1 MKIQLQNITFYPS
14 TGGIQSYLYNVSKKL
29 IEIGHEPT
37 VLCSLHKKTLP
48 KYDTHENIS
57 IIRHPYYKT
66 HVFPFNILSPIYYV
80 KKLEKFLKTNT
91 FDCNIVWSNFFLEAF
106 PSCKAFRKKIPII
119 YIKHAIASNMIKIYN
134 SYSNVDAFFK
144 LYLRNL
150 YPQYFL
156 IEKQVIKES
165 DKVVALSEM
174 RAREICDT
182 YNLDKDRVIVIPP
195 GIDLQKFYPSKKDMN
210 LLKELN
216 IPENCKIILTVC
228 RLSFEKNLE
237 MLIKSFNKIS
247 NENIFLII
255 VGDGAQRGYLEELTK
270 RLNLTK
276 KIIFTGERND
286 VERFYRIADL
296 FVLTSIYEGF
306 GLVYLEAM
314 ATGIPCIGLKP
325 DYPKIIVSS
334 DEVISDGTS
343 GFLVDPYSTDDL
355 TEKICKIIDD
365 DDLKNKLGRNARR
378 LCEERF
384 SWDKTVETLLKESE
398 KII

>member
-14 TGGIQSYLYNVSKKL
+14 TGGIQSYLYSISKRL

-37 VLCSLHKKTLP
+37 VLCSLHIKTLP
-48 KYDTHENIS
+48 RYDTHENIN

-66 HVFPFNILSPIYYV
+66 HVFPFNVLSPIYYV
-80 KKLEKFLKTNT
+80 KKLEKLLKTNAS
-91 FDCNIVWSNFFLEAF
+91 DYDIIWSNFFLEAF
-106 PSCKAFRKKIPII
+106 ASCKAFSEKIPII
-119 YIKHAIASNMIKIYN
+119 YIKHAIASNMIKLYA
-134 SYSNVDAFFK
+134 SHSNDKVSLK
-144 LYLRNL
+144 LYLKSL

-156 IEKQVIKES
+156 IEKQVVEEC
-165 DKVVALSEM
+165 DKVVALSKM

-195 GIDLQKFYPSKKDMN
+195 GIDLKKFYPSKKDTN

-216 IPENCKIILTVC
+216 LPENCKIILTVC

-237 MLIKSFNKIS
+237 MLINSFNKIS
-247 NENIFLII
+247 NDNVFLII
-255 VGDGAQRGYLEELTK
+255 VGYGTQKEYLEGLVK

-276 KIIFTGERND
+276 RVIFAGERND
-286 VERFYRIADL
+286 IERFYRIADL
-296 FVLTSIYEGF
+296 FVLSSIYEGF

-334 DEVISDGTS
+334 NEIINDGTT
-343 GFLVDPYSTDDL
+343 GFLVNPYSIDDL
-355 TEKICKIIDD
+355 IEKICKIIND
-365 DDLKNKLGRNARR
+365 DDLKNKLGKNARKV
-378 LCEERF
+378 CEERF
-384 SWDKTVETLLKESE
+384 SWEKTVETLLKESE

>member
-14 TGGIQSYLYNVSKKL
+14 IGGIQSYLYSISKKL

-37 VLCSLHKKTLP
+37 VLCSLHIKTLP
-48 KYDTHENIS
+48 KYDTHENIK

-66 HVFPFNILSPIYYV
+66 HVFPFNLLSPIYYV
-80 KKLEKFLKTNT
+80 KRLEKFLNTNT
-91 FDCNIVWSNFFLEAF
+91 FDYNVVWSNFFLEAF
-106 PSCKAFRKKIPII
+106 ASFKAVRKKIPII
-119 YIKHAIASNMIKIYN
+119 YIKHAIASNMIKLHAL
-134 SYSNVDAFFK
+134 YSNDNIIFK
-144 LYLRNL
+144 VYLKSL

-156 IEKQVIKES
+156 IEKQVVKEC

-182 YNLDKDRVIVIPP
+182 YNLDKDRVLVIPP
-195 GIDLQKFYPSKKDMN
+195 GIDLKKFYPSKKDMN

-216 IPENCKIILTVC
+216 IPKNCKIILTVC

-247 NENIFLII
+247 NENVFLII
-255 VGDGAQRGYLEELTK
+255 VGHGAQRGYLKELVK
-270 RLNLTK
+270 KLNLTK

-286 VERFYRIADL
+286 IERFYRTADL
-296 FVLTSIYEGF
+296 FALTSIYEGF

-334 DEVISDGTS
+334 DEIINDGTT
-343 GFLVDPYSTDDL
+343 GFLADPYSIDDL

-365 DDLKNKLGRNARR
+365 NDLKIKLGKNARKV
-378 LCEERF
+378 CEERF
-384 SWDKTVETLLKESE
+384 SWEKTVGTLLKESE

>member
-14 TGGIQSYLYNVSKKL
+14 TGGIQSYLYSISKRL

-37 VLCSLHKKTLP
+37 VLCSLHIKTLP
-48 KYDTHENIS
+48 RYDTHENIK

-80 KKLEKFLKTNT
+80 KRLEKFLSTDA
-91 FDCNIVWSNFFLEAF
+91 FDYDVIWSNFFLEAF
-106 PSCKAFRKKIPII
+106 ASCKAFSEKIPVI
-119 YIKHAIASNMIKIYN
+119 YIKHAIGSNMIKLHTSYLNDKVSLNIYLK
-134 SYSNVDAFFK
+134 S
-144 LYLRNL
+144 L

-156 IEKQVIKES
+156 IEKQAVEES
-165 DKVVALSEM
+165 EIVVALSKM

-182 YNLDKDRVIVIPP
+182 YNLDKNRVTVINP
-195 GIDLQKFYPSKKDMN
+195 GIDLIKFHPSKKDKD

-216 IPENCKIILTVC
+216 LPENCKIILTVC

-247 NENIFLII
+247 DENVFLII
-255 VGDGAQRGYLEELTK
+255 VGYGAQKEYLEGLVK
-270 RLNLTK
+270 RLNLSK
-276 KIIFTGERND
+276 KVIFTGERND
-286 VERFYRIADL
+286 IERFYRIADL
-296 FVLTSIYEGF
+296 FILTSIYEGF

-334 DEVISDGTS
+334 DEIINDGTT
-343 GFLVDPYSTDDL
+343 GLLVDPYSVDDL
-355 TEKICKIIDD
+355 TEKICKIIND
-365 DDLKNKLGRNARR
+365 DDLKNKLGKNARR
-378 LCEERF
+378 VCEERY
-384 SWDKTVETLLKESE
+384 SWEKTVETLLKESE